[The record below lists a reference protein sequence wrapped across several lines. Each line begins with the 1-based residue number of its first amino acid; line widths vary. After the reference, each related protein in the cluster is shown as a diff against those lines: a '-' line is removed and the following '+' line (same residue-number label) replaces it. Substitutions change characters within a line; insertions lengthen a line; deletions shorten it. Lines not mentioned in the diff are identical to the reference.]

1 MRKHRFLIF
10 MSLVLAAAILVC
22 SPGAVLAEKKADK
35 NVAKQGAT
43 LDDQAKKFGKMTPSE
58 QKAAIKR
65 NRDMGLLPGVA
76 GQSAQAPAPG
86 ASR

>member
-1 MRKHRFLIF
+1 MKKHKFLMI
-10 MSLVLAAAILVC
+10 MSMALAAAVFGL
-22 SPGAVLAEKKADK
+22 SSGDVLAEKKPPKDVPK
-35 NVAKQGAT
+35 KQAT

-86 ASR
+86 AAR

>member
-1 MRKHRFLIF
+1 MSKHRFLIF
-10 MSLVLAAAILVC
+10 VSLVWAVAVSAL
-22 SPGAVLAEKKADK
+22 SSGDVLAEKKADK
-35 NVAKQGAT
+35 DVAKQGAT

-76 GQSAQAPAPG
+76 GQSAQAPVPG